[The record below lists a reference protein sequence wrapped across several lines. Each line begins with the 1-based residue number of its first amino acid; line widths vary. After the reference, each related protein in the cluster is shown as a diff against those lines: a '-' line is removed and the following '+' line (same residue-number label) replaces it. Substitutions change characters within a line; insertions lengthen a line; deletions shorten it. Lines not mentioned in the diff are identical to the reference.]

1 MRVLLTTEFF
11 LSGQSTHV
19 LDLAIQL
26 QRLGHSA
33 GIVFAGIHS
42 SMFQSYYAPMLKK
55 AGITYHITNHRPEI
69 NQIIRRF
76 QPDVIHSHSSTIFSL
91 TKNIAKNHRI
101 PFVVTC
107 HGLGFSHPKYQPA
120 LEHAQRIIAVGP
132 NSAAEI
138 MQAHKDKIVIIPNGV
153 DIERFTPA
161 RKEKTLTVYYIARLD
176 WPKVYPLK
184 KLAQAVAEISNLNLV
199 IVANW
204 QPPVSSGEYL
214 PWQVDIETLLAR
226 ANIVAGCG
234 RTAREAMASGC
245 AVLLMNTRYD
255 GIIDQQA
262 VRDPGFSF
270 AGTQGRC
277 TFSQLAKDLALLA
290 KSRRRLRK
298 LQRFSRV
305 YALEHLGSRAMVE
318 KTIAVYQEAIR
329 EFQAQYLRASFRS
342 PSHAWHAPKYA
353 YGFHQKRPRF

>member
-1 MRVLLTTEFF
+1 MLFIPQFNHFPPTKTLPKTINPF
-11 LSGQSTHV
+11 H
-19 LDLAIQL
+19 
-26 QRLGHSA
+26 GH
-33 GIVFAGIHS
+33 
-42 SMFQSYYAPMLKK
+42 
-55 AGITYHITNHRPEI
+55 R
-69 NQIIRRF
+69 
-76 QPDVIHSHSSTIFSL
+76 
-91 TKNIAKNHRI
+91 
-101 PFVVTC
+101 
-107 HGLGFSHPKYQPA
+107 HGLAFPTLSISQSGTCSKNNS
-120 LEHAQRIIAVGP
+120 RGP

-245 AVLLMNTRYD
+245 AVLLMNTR
-255 GIIDQQA
+255 
-262 VRDPGFSF
+262 
-270 AGTQGRC
+270 
-277 TFSQLAKDLALLA
+277 
-290 KSRRRLRK
+290 
-298 LQRFSRV
+298 
-305 YALEHLGSRAMVE
+305 
-318 KTIAVYQEAIR
+318 
-329 EFQAQYLRASFRS
+329 
-342 PSHAWHAPKYA
+342 
-353 YGFHQKRPRF
+353 